1 MRVLLDTHAV
11 LWWLNDD
18 TTLSQRTREIIADG
32 TNLVFLSAAVVW
44 EIAIK
49 RTLNKL
55 TSPDR
60 IYEVLDTQPF
70 EPLDITTEHAREV
83 GNLPMHHRDP
93 FDRML
98 IAQAR
103 IEDLILVTR
112 DQHLAK
118 YEVSIIPA

>member
-1 MRVLLDTHAV
+1 MRVLLDTHTV

-18 TTLSQRTREIIADG
+18 ATLSQRTREIIADG
-32 TNLVFLSAAVVW
+32 SNLVFLSAAVVW

-49 RTLNKL
+49 QTLNKL
-55 TSPDR
+55 AIPDR
-60 IYEVLDTQPF
+60 IYEVLDAQPF
-70 EPLDITTEHAREV
+70 EPLDITTKHAREA

-103 IEDLILVTR
+103 IEDLTLMTR
-112 DQHLAK
+112 DSHLAK

>member
-1 MRVLLDTHAV
+1 MRVLLDTHTL

-18 TTLSQRTREIIADG
+18 ATLSQRAREIVADG
-32 TNLVFLSAAVVW
+32 SNLVFLSAAVMW

-55 TSPDR
+55 TIPDR
-60 IYEVLDTQPF
+60 IYEVLDAQPF
-70 EPLDITTEHAREV
+70 ESLDITTEHAREV

-103 IEDLILVTR
+103 IEGLTLMTR
-112 DQHLAK
+112 DAHLAK